1 MGAGSPPPL
10 PGSYSRQGCG
20 PKSSRFPNPWK
31 ASLAPDKT
39 LGSAP
44 KEAPCIKRLP
54 ALAGNRNRVL
64 HGALGERP
72 PCKTACRVFCL
83 VSPFKSKESSISS
96 KTKSIRFIW
105 PPPIEGFAPSLP
117 QSPWDSRAIN
127 HTMRVHPPGCLPCG
141 RKKRKANVTP

>member
-1 MGAGSPPPL
+1 MGAGSPPL
-10 PGSYSRQGCG
+10 SGSYSRQGCG

-31 ASLAPDKT
+31 ASLVPDKT

-44 KEAPCIKRLP
+44 KEAPCIKRPP
-54 ALAGNRNRVL
+54 ALAGNRNRSCT
-64 HGALGERP
+64 ALWESVPRARLP
-72 PCKTACRVFCL
+72 AEFFCL

-105 PPPIEGFAPSLP
+105 PPPLEGFAPSLP